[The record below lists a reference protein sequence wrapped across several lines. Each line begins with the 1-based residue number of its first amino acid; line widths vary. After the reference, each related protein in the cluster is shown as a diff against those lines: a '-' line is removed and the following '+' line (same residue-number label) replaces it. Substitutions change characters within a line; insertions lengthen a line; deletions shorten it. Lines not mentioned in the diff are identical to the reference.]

1 MSIIFIMLVLF
12 SVMLMS
18 FSIIYYHRIW
28 NPILLF
34 LMMFLLGAILARKN
48 SDPRVFESATL
59 WILIGEIFFC
69 ITFFL
74 AQTCFNRRT
83 LYDYTINVSYN
94 WRFVERMLDVNI
106 MVGLCGLLLGIYEVM
121 KVAPSFMDIFTNST
135 AVRYAYLQRSSGGLI
150 TLLGILL
157 SLNFFVTFCFFP
169 LALQNK
175 VKGSLSR
182 LVIVLCIRLFGSLI
196 TMSKQAFLIDVV
208 FFISAYMLIIKN
220 KKEEYKFYIKY
231 GSVILLLVMALL
243 VVISFQRN
251 YIGSGRYSGYG
262 KAIIGTLRE
271 YISVTIEAF
280 GKLVNLDTIIFTEGN
295 LCFRPIINILSY
307 LGIGK
312 HVSIFQSAVT
322 DIVDVNVYTAFGNMY
337 RDFSF
342 GGIVILSTL
351 LGIVLGSVYNTNYK
365 YRFSNI
371 VINSLITMTLFFAY
385 FDLKIIQTIYIFVML
400 YAKIFELV
408 LKNKIYVVIEE

>member
-48 SDPRVFESATL
+48 SDPREFESATL

-175 VKGSLSR
+175 VKGAFPR
-182 LVIVLCIRLFGSLI
+182 LVVVLGIRLLGSLV
-196 TMSKQAFLIDVV
+196 TMSKEAFLIDIIY
-208 FFISAYMLIIKN
+208 FISAYILIIRT
-220 KKEEYKFYIKY
+220 KKEEYIFYFKY
-231 GSVILLLVMALL
+231 GIACLFMIITLL

-251 YIGSGRYSGYG
+251 YIGDGRYSGYG
-262 KAIIGTLRE
+262 NAIIGTLHE
-271 YISVTIEAF
+271 YISITIEAF
-280 GKLVNLDTIIFTEGN
+280 GKLVNSEIITFTEGKI
-295 LCFRPIINILSY
+295 CFRPIINILSY
-307 LGIGK
+307 MGIGK
-312 HVSIFQSAVT
+312 HVSIIQDAIVG
-322 DIVDVNVYTAFGNMY
+322 IVDVNVYTAFGNMY
-337 RDFSF
+337 RDFSY
-342 GGIVILSTL
+342 GGIVTLSSL
-351 LGIVLGSVYNTNYK
+351 LGIVLGSIYNTNHKYK
-365 YRFSNI
+365 LSCI
-371 VINSLITMTLFFAY
+371 VTNSIISMTLFFAY
-385 FDLKIIQTIYIFVML
+385 YDLKIIQTIYIFVMI
-400 YAKIFELV
+400 YAKFFELV
-408 LKNKIYVVIEE
+408 LKKEMYVVIEE